1 MLSKIFLKTGLLKE
15 DIDKMPRGTQ
25 AFIYASIVKE
35 IEEKREAIEQILRV
49 FTGGNNDG

>member
-25 AFIYASIVKE
+25 AFIYASIVKD
-35 IEEKREAIEQILRV
+35 IEEKRETIEQILQAL
-49 FTGGNNDG
+49 TGGSNDG